1 MKQVTP
7 TRFADFL
14 QRLDI
19 PTKVDVVPSL
29 ALGACNLSLY
39 EMMWAY
45 SIFGGRG
52 FSTRPYFISRIEDRN
67 GNVIVRFDNGVNR
80 NPKEVVDEVTAYNM
94 VQMMQGTVDRGTAI
108 GLRSRLG
115 AAEMGGKTG
124 TTNDNTD
131 AWFMGYVPQLMAG
144 VWIGCDDQFIRLEN
158 NLGFGGRA
166 ALPVWEYFFRKVYS
180 DKSLGVD
187 KNARFSIPANQENI
201 NPADI
206 FESIDSTSPG
216 GQGEDQGVG
225 HSQDFNYSPNQY
237 IPPES
242 QPVQDDE
249 EKKKKQDTSARKQT
263 KDPKMWEMNPGDTVK
278 KKKGFLKRLFSKKD
292 SVE

>member
-1 MKQVTP
+1 
-7 TRFADFL
+7 
-14 QRLDI
+14 
-19 PTKVDVVPSL
+19 
-29 ALGACNLSLY
+29 
-39 EMMWAY
+39 MMWAY

-52 FSTRPYFISRIEDRN
+52 FSTKPYFISRIEDRN

-80 NPKEVVDEVTAYNM
+80 ASKEVIDEVTAYTM
-94 VQMMQGTVDRGTAI
+94 VQVMQGTVDRGTAA
-108 GLRSRLG
+108 GLRGRLG

-131 AWFMGYVPQLMAG
+131 AWFMGYVPQLQAG

-166 ALPVWEYFFRKVYS
+166 ALPVWEYFFKKVYG

-187 KNARFSIPANQENI
+187 RNARFPVPANQNEL

-206 FESIDSTSPG
+206 WESVDSAAPQ

-225 HSQDFNYSPNQY
+225 NSEDFNYSPNY

-242 QPVQDDE
+242 QPVRDDE
-249 EKKKKQDTSARKQT
+249 EKKKKDTNMQKPTR
-263 KDPKMWEMNPGDTVK
+263 DPKMWEMNPADSGK

-292 SVE
+292 STE